1 MNKRTLGIIA
11 TIVVI
16 LLVGGLLATIYAG
29 YWLYT
34 NWEPVMNWIG
44 SYNDPAK
51 IINCYDN
58 ATCAVAWPIIW
69 TLIIAL
75 TVITGFA
82 YTTLLERKILAF
94 LQKRVG
100 PNRVG
105 PGGFMQPAADAVK
118 LIFKEV
124 IVPDGVDK
132 PVFFLAPILKTVP
145 VLFIFA
151 VIPFGP
157 ALRFPWFDGNWY
169 NLPLT
174 LADVNVA
181 VLFILGITS
190 IGTYGIVLAGWSSNN
205 KYAMLGGLRASAQ
218 MISYELCMGLTMA
231 VPVMIASSMSL
242 LDIVNA
248 QKYPWEWFVFQNPLA
263 AGILLIALFAETSRA
278 PFDLVEAEQELTAG
292 FMTEYSAMQFA
303 MFMMAEYM
311 GMIAVSAVII
321 SLYFGGFHFLPV
333 DNMPILGPLV
343 FGIKVF
349 LFLCF
354 FIWVR
359 GTLPRIR
366 YDRLMAFGW
375 KVLLPLSL
383 VAVAWSSIA
392 VVLREAN
399 FTAYVFSSI
408 AFFLIIVI
416 GGLFFLSRDGDKEE
430 TEQEENIYD
439 DPMITGRK
447 TGAGWIALNL
457 VGGLIAVP
465 FAIVNGI
472 INGLEKFGEATAGNS
487 DETAIVPS
495 DKGGD

>member
-1 MNKRTLGIIA
+1 MNKQLLILIGIVAFIALVVVPVGLIAALVLNFQTVVDWIA
-11 TIVVI
+11 T
-16 LLVGGLLATIYAG
+16 
-29 YWLYT
+29 
-34 NWEPVMNWIG
+34 
-44 SYNDPAK
+44 SNDPTR
-51 IINCYDN
+51 IIDCYDN
-58 ATCAVAWPIIW
+58 ATCAIAWPIIW
-69 TLIIAL
+69 TLILAL
-75 TVITGFA
+75 TIITGFA

-124 IVPDGVDK
+124 IVPDGVDR
-132 PVFFLAPILKTVP
+132 PVFFLAPILKTIP

-190 IGTYGIVLAGWSSNN
+190 IGTYGIVLAGWASNN
-205 KYAMLGGLRASAQ
+205 KYSMLGGLRASAQ
-218 MISYELCMGLTMA
+218 MISYELTMGLTMA
-231 VPVMIASSMSL
+231 VPVMIAGSMSVY
-242 LDIVNA
+242 DIVNV
-248 QKYPWEWFVFQNPLA
+248 QKYPWDWLVFQNPLA

-321 SLYFGGFHFLPV
+321 SLYFGGYHFLPV
-333 DNMPILGPLV
+333 DSMPILGPLV
-343 FGIKVF
+343 FGIKIF

-375 KVLLPLSL
+375 KVLLPLAL
-383 VAVAWSSIA
+383 VSVVWSSIA
-392 VVLREAN
+392 VVLRESS
-399 FTAYVFSSI
+399 FSLYVVVSVI
-408 AFFLIIVI
+408 FFLVIVV
-416 GGLFFLSRDGDKEE
+416 GGLFFLSRGGTKDEVEK
-430 TEQEENIYD
+430 EENIYD
-439 DPMITGRK
+439 DPVITGRQSSP
-447 TGAGWIALNL
+447 GWIALNL
-457 VGGLIAVP
+457 VGGLLAIP
-465 FAIVNGI
+465 FALVEGL
-472 INGLEKFGEATAGNS
+472 INGLEKFGNATAGNS

>member
-1 MNKRTLGIIA
+1 
-11 TIVVI
+11 
-16 LLVGGLLATIYAG
+16 
-29 YWLYT
+29 
-34 NWEPVMNWIG
+34 
-44 SYNDPAK
+44 
-51 IINCYDN
+51 
-58 ATCAVAWPIIW
+58 
-69 TLIIAL
+69 
-75 TVITGFA
+75 
-82 YTTLLERKILAF
+82 
-94 LQKRVG
+94 
-100 PNRVG
+100 
-105 PGGFMQPAADAVK
+105 
-118 LIFKEV
+118 
-124 IVPDGVDK
+124 
-132 PVFFLAPILKTVP
+132 
-145 VLFIFA
+145 
-151 VIPFGP
+151 
-157 ALRFPWFDGNWY
+157 
-169 NLPLT
+169 
-174 LADVNVA
+174 
-181 VLFILGITS
+181 
-190 IGTYGIVLAGWSSNN
+190 
-205 KYAMLGGLRASAQ
+205 
-218 MISYELCMGLTMA
+218 
-231 VPVMIASSMSL
+231 
-242 LDIVNA
+242 VNA

-439 DPMITGRK
+439 DPMITGRR

>member
-1 MNKRTLGIIA
+1 MDKRTLTIIIA
-11 TIVVI
+11 VVAVVLI
-16 LLVGGLLATIYAG
+16 GGLVATVAAG
-29 YWLYT
+29 YWLYM
-34 NWEPVMNWIG
+34 NWQPVMDWIA
-44 SYNDPAK
+44 SSNDPAK
-51 IINCYDN
+51 VQACYDN
-58 ATCAVAWPIIW
+58 ATCAIAWPIVW

-75 TVITGFA
+75 LVITGFA

-94 LQKRVG
+94 IQKRVG

-124 IVPDGVDK
+124 VVPDGVDK
-132 PVFFLAPILKTVP
+132 PVFFLAPIIKAVP

-169 NLPLT
+169 DLPLT

-190 IGTYGIVLAGWSSNN
+190 IGTYGIVLAGWASNN

-218 MISYELCMGLTMA
+218 MISYELTMGLTMA
-231 VPVMIASSMSL
+231 VPVLLASSMSV

-248 QKYPWEWFVFQNPLA
+248 QRYPWDWFIFQNPLA
-263 AGILLIALFAETSRA
+263 AGILLIALFAETSRS

-311 GMIAVSAVII
+311 GMIAVSAVFV
-321 SLYFGGFHFLPV
+321 SLYVGGFHFLPV

-343 FGIKVF
+343 FGGKIF

-366 YDRLMAFGW
+366 YDRLMSLGW
-375 KVLLPLSL
+375 KVLLPLSI

-392 VVLREAN
+392 VILRDAS
-399 FTAYVFSSI
+399 FPVYVVTSI
-408 AFFLIIVI
+408 IFFLVIVV
-416 GGLFFLSRDGDKEE
+416 GGLFFLSRESGKEFVSA
-430 TEQEENIYD
+430 EENIYD
-439 DPMITGRK
+439 DPMITGQNRSI
-447 TGAGWIALNL
+447 GWIALNL
-457 VGGLIAVP
+457 VGGLLAIP

-472 INGLEKFGEATAGNS
+472 IGSLETFGKAASGPS